1 MGIRPSSFV
10 LRPPLSLSDDQT
22 EAADDGLLPGLVAA
36 LAATQV
42 AGLVDHHF
50 VRFPHLIALLWVVAA
65 LAVTVAGQQ
74 SRAAAPGIGRN
85 VTRAAAPSR

>member
-1 MGIRPSSFV
+1 MSPR
-10 LRPPLSLSDDQT
+10 DNET
-22 EAADDGLLPGLVAA
+22 EPADDGLLPGLVAA

-74 SRAAAPGIGRN
+74 SRAAAAGSGHK